1 MRVAIF
7 VDAGYLYA
15 EGSKSL
21 STSSGAPLPRA
32 SVALDL
38 PAAIAQ
44 LRAIAAATA
53 PDSPLLRIYW
63 YDGVLRGDLSEE
75 QRQLATM
82 RDVKFRAGIVNRAGQ
97 QKGVDSL
104 IVTDLIE
111 LARNKAIA
119 DAVLLSGDGDL
130 RIAVQIAQSFGV
142 RVHLVSIEP
151 GPGYPSRSPDLFQEA
166 DTTTDWLRSDLS
178 KVLTLKHG
186 ANANTGTAG
195 TAATD
200 EIPAKVR
207 ALLENAVDEFIAS
220 LGSIPIA
227 DFAAI
232 TPNRI
237 PPEYD
242 RGLLTRCDAGIARR
256 LTRAEMTYVRNLFR
270 ERAGAIASPGQP
282 ASAVSDSFSQQG

>member
-21 STSSGAPLPRA
+21 STSSGTPLPRA

-44 LRAIAAATA
+44 LRAIAAATVL
-53 PDSPLLRIYW
+53 DSPLLRIYW

-82 RDVKFRAGIVNRAGQ
+82 RDVKFRAGIVNSAGQ

-111 LARNKAIA
+111 LARNKAIV

-151 GPGYPSRSPDLFQEA
+151 GPGYPSRSLDLFQEA

-178 KVLTLKHG
+178 KVLTLKPG
-186 ANANTGTAG
+186 ANANTGTTGAV
-195 TAATD
+195 AAD

-207 ALLENAVDEFIAS
+207 VLLENAVDEFIAS
-220 LGSIPIA
+220 LGSIPA
-227 DFAAI
+227 DDFVAI

-237 PPEYD
+237 PPKYD
-242 RGLLTRCDAGIARR
+242 NPLLARCRDGFARR
-256 LTRAEMTYVRNLFR
+256 LAREEMTYVRNLFR

>member
-21 STSSGAPLPRA
+21 SPSGAIPLPRA
-32 SVALDL
+32 DVELDL
-38 PAAIAQ
+38 PVVIEN
-44 LRAIAAATA
+44 LRAIAGEKAPNAA
-53 PDSPLLRIYW
+53 LLRIYW

-75 QRQLATM
+75 QRLLAAM
-82 RDVKFRAGIVNRAGQ
+82 PDVKFRAGIVNSAGQ

-111 LARNKAIA
+111 LARNHAIA

-142 RVHLVSIEP
+142 RVHLVGIEP
-151 GPGYPSRSPDLFQEA
+151 GPGYPSRSLDLFQEA
-166 DTTTDWLRSDLS
+166 DTTTDWLRAEVG

-186 ANANTGTAG
+186 AEAAPAG
-195 TAATD
+195 AVATPAISDQDAA
-200 EIPAKVR
+200 A
-207 ALLENAVDEFIAS
+207 AALENAVDEFVARLGEIDADDVAS
-220 LGSIPIA
+220 
-227 DFAAI
+227 I
-232 TPNRI
+232 TPNWI

-242 RGLLTRCDAGIARR
+242 RPLVANCRAGIGRA
-256 LTRAEMTYVRNLFR
+256 LTRAELTYARTLFR
-270 ERAGAIASPGQP
+270 DRVGATA
-282 ASAVSDSFSQQG
+282 